1 MPLFR
6 RKSAAP
12 ALPRTSSI
20 SVYGQGRA
28 QALQRSKHSDKSST
42 SGSFSSIDLDDR
54 PHPLAFAEATFDPSL
69 PIKTKSRLSKDIE
82 EILHDNAALAYFI
95 QFMDAQ
101 KAKHLVKFWLEAE
114 SFRISA
120 EIKEKNQ
127 IKKLE
132 EPLTADASV
141 PVIVSDSTGSSGYVS
156 DKSDKVFQSS
166 SHTISSD
173 LNKTNSEREEVSKVV
188 INKKV
193 PSVNTID
200 TNSVP
205 PVSDHRDTNETDSLS
220 DNTLKAK
227 LGKVVQQ
234 SSSVDSGCED
244 RSKDSNL
251 SVEFAVEDD
260 FNEDQSTQL
269 NSAQNNAKLST
280 DHKLK
285 GDNSMN
291 GPCDE
296 IKSTKVLT
304 DGLVRLETSTEQDA
318 NAIYSKYIA
327 PDAPYPIGV
336 SNELRLAIK
345 NSIFKPSGDV
355 DSKCFVPAQ
364 EFVVK
369 KMDNEYYPN
378 FLRSSFHCKHQID
391 VLTSGNVFLADVLY
405 NDSALFFFMEFMEQE
420 GVRHLVDFL
429 LTADNFRKQLLAKQ
443 GNYDGMQAQ
452 ADAMVLY
459 DKYFSLQAT
468 IPLGFSDSVRFEL
481 EANICQEKGPDPDCF
496 LKPVKILTQYL
507 EKTYLLQFLSSQ
519 LYFKYISE
527 CIIIIQNDGA
537 DSSSHQKSTGSDSG
551 SEQSLPISSINTLLA
566 MDGKQPG
573 TSKAKSAD
581 SQEMRIDMFQFKP
594 EALWQRPLAGK
605 LQMAHVDHLGR
616 VTTEFEPPD
625 PDKKKGESK
634 ISKAM
639 KKLVN
644 WEEDKN
650 QEEMAWKVAEMIVKD
665 ICSVTMPDSKYPI
678 TTENSQGLQS
688 SS

>member
-345 NSIFKPSGDV
+345 N
-355 DSKCFVPAQ
+355 
-364 EFVVK
+364 
-369 KMDNEYYPN
+369 
-378 FLRSSFHCKHQID
+378 

-468 IPLGFSDSVRFEL
+468 IPLVFRKDLSTSIFEQPQIYL
-481 EANICQEKGPDPDCF
+481 KGN
-496 LKPVKILTQYL
+496 LKHP
-507 EKTYLLQFLSSQ
+507 F
-519 LYFKYISE
+519 
-527 CIIIIQNDGA
+527 IQIDGC
-537 DSSSHQKSTGSDSG
+537 DFSSHHKSTGSDSG

-665 ICSVTMPDSKYPI
+665 ICILIMMAPDGI
-678 TTENSQGLQS
+678 MIIQV
-688 SS
+688 

>member
-6 RKSAAP
+6 RKAAP
-12 ALPRTSSI
+12 APRSSSI

-28 QALQRSKHSDKSST
+28 QALQRPKHSER
-42 SGSFSSIDLDDR
+42 GSISNSFTSIDLDDR

-69 PIKTKSRLSKDIE
+69 PFKTKSRLSKDIE
-82 EILHDNAALAYFI
+82 EILHDNAALAYYI

-120 EIKEKNQ
+120 EIKQKNQ
-127 IKKLE
+127 VKKLDDS
-132 EPLTADASV
+132 LTCDGKLPA
-141 PVIVSDSTGSSGYVS
+141 IVSNCTDSTSNRI
-156 DKSDKVFQSS
+156 DKSEKVFQSS
-166 SHTISSD
+166 SHTVSSD
-173 LNKTNSEREEVSKVV
+173 LNTSNHKRKEFSDVV
-188 INKKV
+188 INTNV
-193 PSVNTID
+193 PSVNINDLNPRSTLNNCIE
-200 TNSVP
+200 
-205 PVSDHRDTNETDSLS
+205 TNELDSS
-220 DNTLKAK
+220 NDNSLKEK
-227 LGKVVQQ
+227 LGKVIQQ

-244 RSKDSNL
+244 RSKSSNP

-260 FNEDQSTQL
+260 LNEDQSIQATDSQ
-269 NSAQNNAKLST
+269 SNAKLTTQDRKFKVVSST
-280 DHKLK
+280 
-285 GDNSMN
+285 N
-291 GPCDE
+291 GSCDE
-296 IKSTKVLT
+296 IESSKVLT

-327 PDAPYPIGV
+327 PDASYPIGI

-345 NSIFKPSGDV
+345 NSIFKPGDV
-355 DSKCFVPAQ
+355 DSQCFVSAQ
-364 EFVVK
+364 EFVVQK
-369 KMDNEYYPN
+369 LDKEYYPN

-405 NDSALFFFMEFMEQE
+405 NDSVLFFFMEFMEQE

-429 LTADNFRKQLLAKQ
+429 LTADNFRKQLIAKQ
-443 GNYDGMQAQ
+443 GQYDGMQAQ
-452 ADAMVLY
+452 TDAMVLY

-468 IPLGFSDSVRFEL
+468 TPLGFSDSVRFEL
-481 EANICQEKGPDPDCF
+481 EANICQETGPEPGCF
-496 LKPVKILTQYL
+496 LKPVRILTQYL
-507 EKTYLLQFLSSQ
+507 EKTFLLQFLNSQ
-519 LYFKYISE
+519 LYFKYLSE
-527 CIIIIQNDGA
+527 CIVIIQNDGA
-537 DSSSHQKSTGSDSG
+537 DSASQQKSTGSDSG

-573 TSKAKSAD
+573 TSKARSAD
-581 SQEMRIDMFQFKP
+581 SQEMKIDMFQFNP

-644 WEEDKN
+644 WEENKN
-650 QEEMAWKVAEMIVKD
+650 QEEMAWKKILKVYNHHYD
-665 ICSVTMPDSKYPI
+665 
-678 TTENSQGLQS
+678 
-688 SS
+688 